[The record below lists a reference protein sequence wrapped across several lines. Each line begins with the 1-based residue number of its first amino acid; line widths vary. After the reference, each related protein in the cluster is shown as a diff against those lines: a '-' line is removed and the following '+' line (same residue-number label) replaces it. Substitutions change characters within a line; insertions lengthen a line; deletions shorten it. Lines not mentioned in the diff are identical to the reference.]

1 MAARWREITLWTSHF
16 VSRAAAPAM
25 LTVTAYSSILTSME
39 VADIAI
45 IYQDHH
51 LLVINKPAGI
61 VIHPTY
67 KHATGTLWDA
77 LLVFLAQ
84 QEQDDW
90 QPPVLADDPTW
101 EHAPEQV
108 KLVLR
113 QRRLTRLWEEEG
125 LLPRPCLLHRLD
137 KNTSGVVALART
149 ARACH
154 HLGRQF
160 NEHIVIKRYL
170 ALVQAEAP
178 DWARPRASFQM
189 LKRAVDGREE
199 QVEGKQLFSGS
210 PGDEFIING
219 PLGRD
224 DADRRRCVV
233 IADGSSATTLVRTLA
248 TEGSFA
254 LLDVQPITGRTHQIR
269 AHLAASGCA
278 IVGDPMY
285 SAPPLSGTAESALS
299 RQFLHAYSLTLR
311 CYPDN
316 NTRTFLAPLPPD
328 LVQWLERYSPA
339 LLEAAQRF

>member
-1 MAARWREITLWTSHF
+1 
-16 VSRAAAPAM
+16 
-25 LTVTAYSSILTSME
+25 ME
-39 VADIAI
+39 VADIAV

-51 LLVINKPAGI
+51 LLVINKPAGV

-67 KHATGTLWDA
+67 KHADGTLWDA

-90 QPPVLADDPTW
+90 QPPELADDPTW
-101 EHAPEQV
+101 ERAPEQV
-108 KLVLR
+108 KLMLR

-125 LLPRPCLLHRLD
+125 LLPRPRLLHRLD
-137 KNTSGVVALART
+137 KDTSGVVALART
-149 ARACH
+149 ERACH
-154 HLGRQF
+154 HLARQF
-160 NEHIVIKRYL
+160 NEHAVVKRYL
-170 ALVQAEAP
+170 ALVKAEAP
-178 DWARPRASFQM
+178 DWARPRASFQI

-210 PGDEFIING
+210 PGDDFIING

-224 DADRRRCVV
+224 DKDRRRCVV
-233 IADGSSATTLVRTLA
+233 IPDGSPSTTLVRVLA
-248 TEGSFA
+248 TDEGFA

-278 IVGDPMY
+278 IIGDPMY
-285 SAPPLSGTAESALS
+285 SVPTLSSTAESALS

-316 NTRTFLAPLPPD
+316 SPRTFLAPLAPD
-328 LVQWLERYSPA
+328 LMQWLKYYSPA
-339 LLEAAQRF
+339 LLEATLLLP